1 MSAVATAS
9 ETERPWI
16 LAATIVASSMAFID
30 GSVVNIALP
39 AMQRGFG
46 ADIADMQWVSN
57 AYLLLLGSL
66 ILVGGGLGDR
76 VGRRLIFMI
85 GIVLF
90 ALASIFC
97 AAAPTVQVLI
107 VGRLVQGI
115 GAALLVPQSPRHHFG
130 DLPEGGPRPRHRH
143 LGRRLLDHDLARPAA
158 RRVPRRPPLLARRL
172 LDQHP
177 ARRDRALADLRLR
190 AGKQGRGRQGR
201 HRLVGRGDRG
211 ARLRRA

>member
-90 ALASIFC
+90 ALASISC
-97 AAAPTVQVLI
+97 AAAPTVGLLI

-115 GAALLVPQSPRHHFG
+115 GAALLVPQSLAIISATYPKDVRG
-130 DLPEGGPRPRHRH
+130 RAIGTWAAASSITTS
-143 LGRRLLDHDLARPAA
+143 LG
-158 RRVPRRPPLLARRL
+158 PPLGGFLVDLLSWRVAFWINIPLAGSRS
-172 LDQHP
+172 
-177 ARRDRALADLRLR
+177 
-190 AGKQGRGRQGR
+190 G
-201 HRLVGRGDRG
+201 
-211 ARLRRA
+211 

>member
-1 MSAVATAS
+1 ATTATQRS
-9 ETERPWI
+9 WI

-39 AMQRGFG
+39 SMQRGFG
-46 ADIADMQWVSN
+46 AGIDDMQWVSN

-66 ILVGGGLGDR
+66 IMVGGGLGER
-76 VGRRLIFMI
+76 VGRRLTFMI

-115 GAALLVPQSPRHHFG
+115 GAALLVPQS
-130 DLPEGGPRPRHRH
+130 
-143 LGRRLLDHDLARPAA
+143 LAIISATYPKD
-158 RRVPRRPPLLARRL
+158 V
-172 LDQHP
+172 
-177 ARRDRALADLRLR
+177 
-190 AGKQGRGRQGR
+190 RGRAIGTW
-201 HRLVGRGDRG
+201 
-211 ARLRRA
+211 AAASS